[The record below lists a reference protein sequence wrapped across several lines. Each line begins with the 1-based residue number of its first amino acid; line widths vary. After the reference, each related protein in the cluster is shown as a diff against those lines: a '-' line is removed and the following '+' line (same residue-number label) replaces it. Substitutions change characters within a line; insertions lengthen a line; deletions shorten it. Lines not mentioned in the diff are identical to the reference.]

1 MRHYPKRKAEREGGR
16 KGKREQGGREKGRKK
31 KKRKL
36 IWIIN
41 RVDADLYTENL
52 KY

>member
-1 MRHYPKRKAEREGGR
+1 MRPYPKRKVEREGGR
-16 KGKREQGGREKGRKK
+16 KGKREPAGREKGRKK
-31 KKRKL
+31 EERKL

-41 RVDADLYTENL
+41 RVNADLYTENL